1 MKEYIKKSVYN
12 KWYFNFFFNTNFG
25 YYLFKNELDFIYY
38 IEYEYKKKEWYE
50 SRIINKS
57 TDVKIK
63 IFKLIIS
70 MMVLLFAS
78 KLFINFNIQVI
89 LLLILIEICLFAIII
104 KYLIRYYIYKL
115 CEQIND
121 ERYQN
126 QVNYD
131 CDSFNSLWAVTKNG
145 ILSSLDYGE
154 TEFTIINQTNKFNN
168 TFNLVNIHNIDD
180 NIQIVL
186 NVYEIPDVI
195 KSHINNDHRD
205 FIIDILNRELL
216 NNTYIMKPKIIIT
229 YK

>member
-1 MKEYIKKSVYN
+1 
-12 KWYFNFFFNTNFG
+12 
-25 YYLFKNELDFIYY
+25 
-38 IEYEYKKKEWYE
+38 
-50 SRIINKS
+50 
-57 TDVKIK
+57 
-63 IFKLIIS
+63 
-70 MMVLLFAS
+70 MVLLFAS
-78 KLFINFNIQVI
+78 KLFINFNLQAI

-168 TFNLVNIHNIDD
+168 TFNPVNIHNIDD